1 MTTENLFEMA
11 TRSKLRFPSTKGELS
26 VEDLWDLWDLS
37 DKDLDVVYKN
47 LKDQEVKSSE
57 ESLLDDA
64 NVDPKLTAAIGIVK
78 YIFTTKRNERLAEKE
93 RINKKLTQRKYI
105 DALSKKQDEA
115 IEKMSE
121 AELRAMI
128 DSLED

>member
-1 MTTENLFEMA
+1 MTTEKLFEMA

-26 VEDLWDLWDLS
+26 VEDLWDLS

-64 NVDPKLTAAIGIVK
+64 NVNPKLTAAIGIVK

-93 RINKKLTQRKYI
+93 RINKKLRQKKYI

>member
-1 MTTENLFEMA
+1 MTTEKLFEMA

-26 VEDLWDLWDLS
+26 VEDLWDLS

-64 NVDPKLTAAIGIVK
+64 NVDPKLTAAIGIVR
-78 YIFTTKRNERLAEKE
+78 YIFTTKRKEKLE
-93 RINKKLTQRKYI
+93 AKELIDKKRNQQLYI
-105 DALSKKQDEA
+105 DALSRRKLKDIDNMSVEELEA
-115 IEKMSE
+115 KI
-121 AELRAMI
+121 AELDA
-128 DSLED
+128 

>member
-1 MTTENLFEMA
+1 MTTEKLFEMA

-26 VEDLWDLWDLS
+26 VEDLWDLS

-64 NVDPKLTAAIGIVK
+64 NVDPKLTAAIGIVR
-78 YIFTTKRNERLAEKE
+78 YIFTTKRKEKLAEKE
-93 RINKKLTQRKYI
+93 RINKKQTQKKYI

>member
-11 TRSKLRFPSTKGELS
+11 TRNKMRFPSTKGELS
-26 VEDLWDLWDLS
+26 VEDLWDLS

-64 NVDPKLTAAIGIVK
+64 NVDPKLTAAIGIVR
-78 YIFTTKRNERLAEKE
+78 YIFTTKRKEKLDEKE
-93 RINKKLTQRKYI
+93 RINKKLTQKKYI

>member
-1 MTTENLFEMA
+1 MTTEKLFEMA

-26 VEDLWDLWDLS
+26 VEDLWDLS

-57 ESLLDDA
+57 ESLLDDV
-64 NVDPKLTAAIGIVK
+64 NVDPKLTAAIGIVR
-78 YIFTTKRNERLAEKE
+78 YIFTTKRNEKLAEKE
-93 RINKKLTQRKYI
+93 RINKKLTQKKYI

>member
-1 MTTENLFEMA
+1 MTTEKLFEMA

-26 VEDLWDLWDLS
+26 VEDLWDLS

-78 YIFTTKRNERLAEKE
+78 YIFTTKRNERLSEKE

>member
-11 TRSKLRFPSTKGELS
+11 TRNKMRFPSTKGELS
-26 VEDLWDLWDLS
+26 VEDLWDLS

-78 YIFTTKRNERLAEKE
+78 YIFTTKRNEILAEKE

>member
-11 TRSKLRFPSTKGELS
+11 TRNKMRFQSTKGELS
-26 VEDLWDLWDLS
+26 VEDLWDLS

-64 NVDPKLTAAIGIVK
+64 NVDPKLTAAIAIVR
-78 YIFTTKRNERLAEKE
+78 YIFTTKRNERLVEKE
-93 RINKKLTQRKYI
+93 RINKKLTKEKYI
-105 DALSKKQDEA
+105 NALSKKQDEA

>member
-26 VEDLWDLWDLS
+26 VEDLWDLS

-57 ESLLDDA
+57 ESMLDDA

>member
-1 MTTENLFEMA
+1 MTTEKLFEMA

-26 VEDLWDLWDLS
+26 VEDLWDLS

-78 YIFTTKRNERLAEKE
+78 YIFTTKRKEKLAEKE
-93 RINKKLTQRKYI
+93 RINKKLTQKKYI

>member
-1 MTTENLFEMA
+1 MTTEKLFEMA

-26 VEDLWDLWDLS
+26 VEDLWDLS

-78 YIFTTKRNERLAEKE
+78 YIFITKRNERLAEKE

>member
-11 TRSKLRFPSTKGELS
+11 TRKKFRFSSTKGELS
-26 VEDLWDLWDLS
+26 VEDLWDLS
-37 DKDLDVVYKN
+37 DKDLDIVYKN
-47 LKDQEVKSSE
+47 LKSQEAKSSE

-64 NVDPKLTAAIGIVK
+64 NVDPNLTAAIGIVR
-78 YIFTTKRNERLAEKE
+78 YIFTTKRNEKLAEKE
-93 RINKKLTQRKYI
+93 RINKKLTQKKYI

>member
-1 MTTENLFEMA
+1 MTTENLFEIA
-11 TRSKLRFPSTKGELS
+11 TRNKMRFPSTKGELS
-26 VEDLWDLWDLS
+26 VEDLWDLS

-64 NVDPKLTAAIGIVK
+64 NVDQKLTVAIGIVR
-78 YIFTTKRNERLAEKE
+78 YIFTTKRKEKLAEKE

>member
-1 MTTENLFEMA
+1 MTTENLFEIA
-11 TRSKLRFPSTKGELS
+11 TRNKMRFPSTKGELS
-26 VEDLWDLWDLS
+26 VEDLWDLS

>member
-11 TRSKLRFPSTKGELS
+11 TRSKMRFPSTKGELS
-26 VEDLWDLWDLS
+26 VEDLWDLS

>member
-11 TRSKLRFPSTKGELS
+11 TRNKMRFPSTKGELS
-26 VEDLWDLWDLS
+26 VEDLWDLS

-64 NVDPKLTAAIGIVK
+64 NVDPKLMAAIGIVR
-78 YIFTTKRNERLAEKE
+78 YIFTTKRKEKLAEKE
-93 RINKKLTQRKYI
+93 RINKKQTQKKYI

>member
-11 TRSKLRFPSTKGELS
+11 TRNKMRFPSTKGELS
-26 VEDLWDLWDLS
+26 VEDLWDLS

-93 RINKKLTQRKYI
+93 RINKKQTQKKYI

-128 DSLED
+128 DSFED

>member
-11 TRSKLRFPSTKGELS
+11 TRNKMRFPSTKGELS
-26 VEDLWDLWDLS
+26 VEDLWDLS

-78 YIFTTKRNERLAEKE
+78 YIFTTKRNEKLAEKE

>member
-26 VEDLWDLWDLS
+26 VEDLWDLS

-57 ESLLDDA
+57 ESLLDNA
-64 NVDPKLTAAIGIVK
+64 NVDPKLTAAIGIVR
-78 YIFTTKRNERLAEKE
+78 YIFTTKRKEKLTEKE
-93 RINKKLTQRKYI
+93 RINKKLKQKKYI

-121 AELRAMI
+121 AE
-128 DSLED
+128 

>member
-11 TRSKLRFPSTKGELS
+11 TRNKMRFPSTKGELS
-26 VEDLWDLWDLS
+26 VEDLWDLS

-64 NVDPKLTAAIGIVK
+64 NVDPKLTAAIGIVR
-78 YIFTTKRNERLAEKE
+78 YIFTTKRKEKLAEKE
-93 RINKKLTQRKYI
+93 RINKKQTQKKYI

-128 DSLED
+128 DSFED

>member
-26 VEDLWDLWDLS
+26 VEDLWDLS

-64 NVDPKLTAAIGIVK
+64 NVDTKLTAAIGIVR
-78 YIFTTKRNERLAEKE
+78 YIFTTKRKEKLAEKE
-93 RINKKLTQRKYI
+93 RINKKQTQKKYI

-128 DSLED
+128 DSFED

>member
-1 MTTENLFEMA
+1 MTTEKLFEMA

-26 VEDLWDLWDLS
+26 VEDLWDLS

-78 YIFTTKRNERLAEKE
+78 YVFTTKRNERLAEKE

>member
-11 TRSKLRFPSTKGELS
+11 TRNKMRFPSTKGELS
-26 VEDLWDLWDLS
+26 VEDLWDLS

-47 LKDQEVKSSE
+47 LKDQVVKSSV

-121 AELRAMI
+121 AELRARI

>member
-1 MTTENLFEMA
+1 MTTEKLFEMA

-26 VEDLWDLWDLS
+26 VEDLWDLS

-78 YIFTTKRNERLAEKE
+78 YIFTTKRNERLTEKE

-128 DSLED
+128 DSLEN

>member
-26 VEDLWDLWDLS
+26 VEDLWDLS

-64 NVDPKLTAAIGIVK
+64 NVDPKLTAAIGIVR
-78 YIFTTKRNERLAEKE
+78 YIFTTKRNEKLAEKE
-93 RINKKLTQRKYI
+93 RINKKLKQKKYI

-128 DSLED
+128 DSFED

>member
-11 TRSKLRFPSTKGELS
+11 TRNKMRFPSTKGELS
-26 VEDLWDLWDLS
+26 VEDLWDLS

-47 LKDQEVKSSE
+47 LKDHEVKSSE

-64 NVDPKLTAAIGIVK
+64 NVDPKLTAAIGIVR
-78 YIFTTKRNERLAEKE
+78 YIFTTKRKEKLAEKE
-93 RINKKLTQRKYI
+93 HINKKLTQKKYI

>member
-11 TRSKLRFPSTKGELS
+11 TRNKMRFPSTKGELS
-26 VEDLWDLWDLS
+26 VEDLWDLS

-64 NVDPKLTAAIGIVK
+64 NVDPKLTAAIGIVR
-78 YIFTTKRNERLAEKE
+78 YIFTTKRNEKLAEKE
-93 RINKKLTQRKYI
+93 RINKKLAQKKYI
-105 DALSKKQDEA
+105 DALSKKEDEA

>member
-11 TRSKLRFPSTKGELS
+11 TRSKMRFPSTKGELS
-26 VEDLWDLWDLS
+26 VEDLWDLS

-47 LKDQEVKSSE
+47 LKDQEVKYSE

>member
-1 MTTENLFEMA
+1 MTTEKLFEMA

-26 VEDLWDLWDLS
+26 VEDLWDLS

-93 RINKKLTQRKYI
+93 RIKKKLTQRKYI

-128 DSLED
+128 DSFED

>member
-1 MTTENLFEMA
+1 MTTEKLFEMA
-11 TRSKLRFPSTKGELS
+11 TRSKLRFQSTKGKLS
-26 VEDLWDLWDLS
+26 VEDLWDLS

>member
-11 TRSKLRFPSTKGELS
+11 TRNKMRFPSTKGELS
-26 VEDLWDLWDLS
+26 VEDLWDLS

-64 NVDPKLTAAIGIVK
+64 NVDPKLTVAIGIVR
-78 YIFTTKRNERLAEKE
+78 YIFTTKRNEKLAEKE
-93 RINKKLTQRKYI
+93 RINKKLTQKKYI
-105 DALSKKQDEA
+105 DALSKKENEA
-115 IEKMSE
+115 IERMSE

>member
-1 MTTENLFEMA
+1 MTTEKLFEMA

-26 VEDLWDLWDLS
+26 VEDLWDLS

-47 LKDQEVKSSE
+47 LKDQEVRSSE

-128 DSLED
+128 DSFED

>member
-1 MTTENLFEMA
+1 MTTESLFEMA
-11 TRSKLRFPSTKGELS
+11 TRNKMRFPSTKGELS
-26 VEDLWDLWDLS
+26 VEDLWDLS

-64 NVDPKLTAAIGIVK
+64 NVDPKLTAAIDIVRH
-78 YIFTTKRNERLAEKE
+78 IFTTKRNEKLAEKE
-93 RINKKLTQRKYI
+93 RINKKLAQKKYI
-105 DALSKKQDEA
+105 DALSKKEDEA

>member
-11 TRSKLRFPSTKGELS
+11 TRNKMRFPSTKGELS
-26 VEDLWDLWDLS
+26 VEDLWDLS

-93 RINKKLTQRKYI
+93 RINKKLTQKKYI

>member
-11 TRSKLRFPSTKGELS
+11 TRSKLRFPSTRGELS
-26 VEDLWDLWDLS
+26 VEDLWDLS

>member
-11 TRSKLRFPSTKGELS
+11 TRNKMRFPSTKGELS
-26 VEDLWDLWDLS
+26 VEDLWDLS

-64 NVDPKLTAAIGIVK
+64 NVDPKLTAAIGSVK
-78 YIFTTKRNERLAEKE
+78 YIFTTKRKEKLAEKE

>member
-1 MTTENLFEMA
+1 MTTEKLFEMA

-26 VEDLWDLWDLS
+26 VEDLWDLS

-93 RINKKLTQRKYI
+93 RINKKLKQKKYI
-105 DALSKKQDEA
+105 DALSKKQNEA

>member
-11 TRSKLRFPSTKGELS
+11 TRSKLRFQSTKGKLS
-26 VEDLWDLWDLS
+26 VEDLWDLS

-78 YIFTTKRNERLAEKE
+78 YIFATKRNERLAEKE

>member
-11 TRSKLRFPSTKGELS
+11 TRNKMRFPSTKGELS
-26 VEDLWDLWDLS
+26 VEDLWDLS

-64 NVDPKLTAAIGIVK
+64 NVDTKLTAAIGIVR
-78 YIFTTKRNERLAEKE
+78 YIFTTKRKEKLAEKE
-93 RINKKLTQRKYI
+93 RINKKQTQKKYI

-128 DSLED
+128 DSFED